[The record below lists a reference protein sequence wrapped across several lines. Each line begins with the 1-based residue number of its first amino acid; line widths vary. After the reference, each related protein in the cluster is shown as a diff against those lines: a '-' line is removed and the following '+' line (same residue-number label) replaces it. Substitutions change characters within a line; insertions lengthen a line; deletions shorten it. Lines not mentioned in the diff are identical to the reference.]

1 MDPAS
6 LGNLLFDKTINNFI
20 KRTLL
25 RKYRCKFSDI
35 EIKEATEL
43 SIHFNAKRWKK
54 IEKSI
59 LKKPKGSIIVNEDYS
74 PYGSSDAVR
83 KALDRLEGKKVIIR
97 VAQGIYVRPKISKLI
112 GTITPN
118 AEEVAEAIAKRDR
131 IRTVPTGSHALSAL
145 GLSTQVPMNIVL
157 LTDGSPRE
165 IKVGKRKIKFKKTT
179 PKNLLAKGKIS
190 RLVIQALKEIGHGK
204 LKVEEEHKILELLTK
219 EDVKDLKHD
228 IALAPVWIQKI
239 MKKAIVNGKD

>member
-1 MDPAS
+1 MQS
-6 LGNLLFDKTINNFI
+6 VENQ
-20 KRTLL
+20 
-25 RKYRCKFSDI
+25 
-35 EIKEATEL
+35 
-43 SIHFNAKRWKK
+43 

-59 LKKPKGSIIVNEDYS
+59 KSKPKGSLVLPSDFLL
-74 PYGSSDAVR
+74 YGTSKAVQ
-83 KALDRLEGKKVIIR
+83 KSLERLEDKGVIIR

-112 GTITPN
+112 GPLTPS

-131 IRTVPTGSHALSAL
+131 IRTVPTGSYALNAL

-165 IKVGKRKIKFKKTT
+165 IKVGKRTIKFKKTT

-190 RLVIQALKEIGHGK
+190 RLVIQALKEIGNGK
-204 LKVEEEHKILELLTK
+204 VKEDEEQKIVELLKK
-219 EDVKDLKHD
+219 EDEKDLKHD

-239 MKKAIVNGKD
+239 MKKALSDGKN

>member
-1 MDPAS
+1 MQS
-6 LGNLLFDKTINNFI
+6 
-20 KRTLL
+20 
-25 RKYRCKFSDI
+25 I
-35 EIKEATEL
+35 E
-43 SIHFNAKRWKK
+43 RQ

-59 LKKPKGSIIVNEDYS
+59 KSKPKGSLILPDDYLS
-74 PYGSSDAVR
+74 YGSSEAIR
-83 KALDRLEGKKVIIR
+83 KALDRLEDKKVIIR
-97 VAQGIYVRPKISKLI
+97 VAHGIYVRPKISKLI
-112 GTITPN
+112 GTLTPS

-131 IRTVPTGSHALSAL
+131 IRTVPTGSYALNAL

-190 RLVIQALKEIGHGK
+190 RLVIQALKEIGNGK
-204 LKVEEEHKILELLTK
+204 VTEEEEQRILELLKK
-219 EDVKDLKHD
+219 EDEKDLKHD

-239 MKKAIVNGKD
+239 MKKALNDGNH

>member
-1 MDPAS
+1 MTQS
-6 LGNLLFDKTINNFI
+6 
-20 KRTLL
+20 
-25 RKYRCKFSDI
+25 I
-35 EIKEATEL
+35 EKQ
-43 SIHFNAKRWKK
+43 

-59 LKKPKGSIIVNEDYS
+59 KSKQKGVLIIPDDYMD
-74 PYGSSDAVR
+74 YGSSDAVR
-83 KALDRLEGKKVIIR
+83 KALDRLENKQIIVR

-112 GTITPN
+112 GPLVPT

-131 IRTVPTGSHALSAL
+131 IRTIPTGSYALNAL

-190 RLVIQALKEIGHGK
+190 RLVIQALKEIGNGK
-204 LKVEEEHKILELLTK
+204 VTTEEEIKIIGLLKK
-219 EDVKDLKHD
+219 EDTKDLLHD

-239 MKKAIVNGKD
+239 MRKAIENGKN